1 MRRKGMARSPCSG
14 GLSVRT
20 ARTGWR
26 GQAHASHGTRIG
38 LHQGQQAPSSPGTLP
53 LPPSPRVWG
62 PPRVFPSA
70 PSPPPEPQALAPRG
84 RGGQCPPPPSPMAL
98 LPFILLRPPWPPSS
112 LGWCQVS
119 RQTTD
124 APLPCPLCP
133 PCWTTVLPMAPA
145 QLWGPTATRRALV
158 LVPHPSPCA
167 HWAPALTRQPRSS
180 GLVPCSYGLTAQS
193 KELVQPIV
201 SDSSIARLLP
211 GSRPGTQP

>member
-1 MRRKGMARSPCSG
+1 MSG
-14 GLSVRT
+14 
-20 ARTGWR
+20 
-26 GQAHASHGTRIG
+26 Q
-38 LHQGQQAPSSPGTLP
+38 QGQGGKGRLTVPTAQGTGSTKDSRPPPAQGPSHYLPVPGSGDPLGSSPVLP
-53 LPPSPRVWG
+53 APPQSHRHLH
-62 PPRVFPSA
+62 
-70 PSPPPEPQALAPRG
+70 PEAG
-84 RGGQCPPPPSPMAL
+84 GGQCPPPPSPMAL

-167 HWAPALTRQPRSS
+167 HRAPALTRQPCSS